1 MSGMHLLP
9 IYFTTTNTRKCK
21 KKKKTKSLLA
31 AEREY
36 QKFLKRM
43 GVDSRRLVGL
53 KQQPSKP
60 KVTES
65 SSVKNPDSPMYF
77 HPCTKKDE
85 SYKKEVSSKYV
96 IGQAYNKGGLQV
108 LSKTEQR
115 DPATGKRR

>member
-21 KKKKTKSLLA
+21 KKKKTKALLA
-31 AEREY
+31 AEREH

-43 GVDSRRLVGL
+43 GVGSRRL
-53 KQQPSKP
+53 KQRPSTLR
-60 KVTES
+60 VTES
-65 SSVKNPDSPMYF
+65 SSVKNADSPVYF

-115 DPATGKRR
+115 DPSTGKRR